1 MRFEPYGVALAAE
14 SRQTMQAD
22 RHSPWHR
29 QSDASQPTTITAY
42 NQRGLKMSFSLRRL
56 RMGPLRT
63 RARQKRKRLVQR
75 VVFLEQL
82 EPRIVLNGAPVA
94 LPDPFYSTAEDTAL
108 TVLLRRVR

>member
-1 MRFEPYGVALAAE
+1 MRFEPKRGSARLGRGLAA
-14 SRQTMQAD
+14 
-22 RHSPWHR
+22 PN
-29 QSDASQPTTITAY
+29 TAY

-82 EPRIVLNGAPVA
+82 EPRIVLDGAPVA